1 VANIALL
8 HGGSLIQDGTGL
20 KWQRDNVLSEFFP
33 EWFAGCNF
41 TGNGDFEISF
51 DSLWEDYV
59 LPSVERARILK
70 IHLEEASPSGR
81 NDKRETKTEKDEE
94 DDY

>member
-1 VANIALL
+1 MTARNCKYLPRKTILIIVANIALL

-41 TGNGDFEISF
+41 TGKGDFEISF

-70 IHLEEASPSGR
+70 IHLE
-81 NDKRETKTEKDEE
+81 
-94 DDY
+94 